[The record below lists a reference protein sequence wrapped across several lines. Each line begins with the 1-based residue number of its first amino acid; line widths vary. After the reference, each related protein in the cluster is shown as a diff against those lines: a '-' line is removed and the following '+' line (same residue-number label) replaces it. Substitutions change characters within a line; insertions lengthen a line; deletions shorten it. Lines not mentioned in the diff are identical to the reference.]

1 MIMRKCKV
9 VQRGRSKRPADSCG
23 ILNEQTS
30 QTDFLE
36 TFASLCMICDGDDD
50 DKEEAMKSENQK
62 YSVESDESPLQQKVQ
77 Y

>member
-9 VQRGRSKRPADSCG
+9 VQRGGRSKRPADSCG

-62 YSVESDESPLQQKVQ
+62 
-77 Y
+77 